1 MHACKAGDE
10 VLRLSCDVI
19 QTVEIVRVVCHFVVG
34 LWLFN
39 GVGCLKLLVVS
50 KLIKNLN
57 I

>member
-19 QTVEIVRVVCHFVVG
+19 QTVETVREVCHFVAG

-39 GVGCLKLLVVS
+39 VVGCFILLVV
-50 KLIKNLN
+50 
-57 I
+57 